1 MKQLFLALSMSIAA
15 MAAFAQEFNVTV
27 QVTSP
32 QVEGTEK
39 KIFETLQQDL
49 YDFVNNR
56 KWTNYQYKPEERIE
70 GTILITVSNRSGED
84 FTAKMNVALRR
95 PVYKSSYNTALLNYI
110 DKDFEF
116 KYVEFQS
123 LEYADNV
130 FTSNLTSTVA
140 YYLYV
145 FLGLDGDSFAR
156 NGGSPYFAQAQNI
169 VNMGQNAREKGWKA
183 FESQKNRYWLIEN
196 LTNPTYASV
205 REAMYKYHRLGLDQM
220 SDDVE
225 TGRVA
230 INESLE
236 LLRKANRERP
246 GLFILQLFL
255 EAKRDEIVNI
265 YSGASPMDKTKA
277 VNILKEIDPAN
288 SSKYQKILETG
299 NTTTTTTTSGN
310 NGNFSPG
317 SK

>member
-1 MKQLFLALSMSIAA
+1 MKNLLLTLLLGMILSTS
-15 MAAFAQEFNVTV
+15 FSQEFNVTV

-39 KIFETLQQDL
+39 KIFETLQQEL

-56 KWTNYQYKPEERIE
+56 KWTNFIYKPEERIE

-84 FTAKMNVALRR
+84 FTAKMNIALRR

-116 KYVEFQS
+116 KYVEFQA
-123 LEYADNV
+123 LEYSDNV
-130 FTSNLTSTVA
+130 FTSNLTSAIA
-140 YYLYV
+140 YYMYM
-145 FLGLDGDSFAR
+145 FLGLDGDSFSR
-156 NGGSPYFAQAQNI
+156 FGGAPYYEKAQNI

-183 FESQKNRYWLIEN
+183 FESQKNRYWMIEN
-196 LTNPTYASV
+196 LTNPAYSSV
-205 REAMYKYHRLGLDQM
+205 REAMYKYHRLGLDVM

-225 TGRVA
+225 AGRVA
-230 INESLE
+230 ITESLE

-265 YSGASPMDKTKA
+265 YSQASPMDKTKA

-288 SSKYQKILETG
+288 SSKYDKI
-299 NTTTTTTTSGN
+299 NS
-310 NGNFSPG
+310 

>member
-1 MKQLFLALSMSIAA
+1 MKHLFLTLIIGFTTLANY
-15 MAAFAQEFNVTV
+15 AQEFNVTV

-39 KIFETLQQDL
+39 KIFETLQQEL

-56 KWTNYQYKPEERIE
+56 KWTNFQYKPEERIE
-70 GTILITVSNRSGED
+70 GTILITVSDRSGED
-84 FTAKMNVALRR
+84 FKAKMNVALRR
-95 PVYKSSYNTALLNYI
+95 PVYKASYNTALLNYI
-110 DKDFEF
+110 DKDLEF

-123 LEYADNV
+123 LDYSDNS
-130 FTSNLTSTVA
+130 FDSNLTSTIA
-140 YYLYV
+140 YYLYI

-183 FESQKNRYWLIEN
+183 FESQKNRYWLVEN
-196 LTNPTYASV
+196 LTNPTYSSI

-288 SSKYQKILETG
+288 SSKYQKILETRQ
-299 NTTTTTTTSGN
+299 
-310 NGNFSPG
+310 
-317 SK
+317 

>member
-156 NGGSPYFAQAQNI
+156 NGGSPYFAQAQGI